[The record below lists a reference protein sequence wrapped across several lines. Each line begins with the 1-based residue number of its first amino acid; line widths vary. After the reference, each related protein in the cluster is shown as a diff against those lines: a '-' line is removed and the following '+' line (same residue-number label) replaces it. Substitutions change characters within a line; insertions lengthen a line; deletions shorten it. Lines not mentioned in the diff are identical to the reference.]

1 MDQCSAEVYSGELC
15 RPVLT
20 ARQSCIPGRENS
32 SEVLVLLTPSLRPV
46 VEQQLTILLQLVQP
60 SPECGEELLAFLCLE
75 ALAGFCDSS
84 GAVHRSSRQECERVT
99 TRTCAREFLQ
109 ILPILQESG
118 TDMSCESFPEESS
131 VCSSSGKFATPALV
145 CPQTLCGHDTS
156 MVSVYRKPPPTHT
169 YIHTLNHHLSR
180 Y

>member
-1 MDQCSAEVYSGELC
+1 MDKCSAEVYSGELC
-15 RPVLT
+15 RAVLT

-32 SEVLVLLTPSLRPV
+32 SEVLVLLTPSLQPV
-46 VEQQLTILLQLVQP
+46 VEQQLQLVQP

-109 ILPILQESG
+109 ILPKLQESG

-145 CPQTLCGHDTS
+145 CLRLYVVMTHPWYLCIGNLLLH
-156 MVSVYRKPPPTHT
+156 THT
-169 YIHTLNHHLSR
+169 HIHTKHT
-180 Y
+180 